1 MQIRHRSDMV
11 SKFAEIMMNDFAKQQ
26 KDRTGLHR
34 SDAITC
40 PLKAYWRLTGKY
52 QAIFT
57 SQSVGILLIGTL
69 AHLALHKNFNAQEE
83 VHDLHGVTV
92 TIDAITEMDGKRYPI
107 ESKTCYDDQT
117 EVLTENGW
125 KLFKDLTENEKVMSM
140 NPETNEGFFIKP
152 SEIVKQKYSGKI
164 FRYESQSLSI
174 AVTPNHQ
181 MLVRKRDWRTKD
193 YNPSYIRKNHKSYK
207 SAELIS
213 CNELIGKNEWYGIPK
228 KFKWIR
234 PETNLNTSFNL
245 PLNPFLQFL
254 GWFIAEGYVS
264 KSDVAIAQKDITYHR
279 DIETILN
286 KLGFKWTFSGD
297 KYHIWNK
304 ELSEQLKNICYE
316 GDEIRIKTK
325 WCCYNKIVP
334 KFIKTLSPDRIKLF
348 LDEYWKGDGSFNGYG
363 NKKRVFHTTSKKLAN
378 DIQELI
384 LKSEG
389 YATITKKPYHEAN
402 YNGRII
408 KPNIQGWI
416 VSEWLKNRE
425 AWINPIKGK
434 MEDYDGYVYCAI
446 VEPYHTLLVR
456 RNNKPFWCG
465 NTRKK
470 IYGKDQIPQ
479 EWFEQL
485 AIAMGVI
492 NADRGYLMILN
503 VITYSMTVWE
513 ISMSTE
519 EREMFLNGCIWQ
531 VGSILD
537 AIKQGK
543 PELLQP
549 KYDMCDWCPY
559 KPSRSRE
566 DGGCPFYKPK
576 PKKD

>member
-1 MQIRHRSDMV
+1 MGILSSQEGVENIQIRHRSDMV
-11 SKFAEIMMNDFAKQQ
+11 SKFAEIMMEDFSKQQ

-69 AHLALHKNFNAQEE
+69 AHLALHKNFDAKEE

-107 ESKTCYDDQT
+107 ESKT
-117 EVLTENGW
+117 
-125 KLFKDLTENEKVMSM
+125 
-140 NPETNEGFFIKP
+140 
-152 SEIVKQKYSGKI
+152 
-164 FRYESQSLSI
+164 
-174 AVTPNHQ
+174 
-181 MLVRKRDWRTKD
+181 
-193 YNPSYIRKNHKSYK
+193 
-207 SAELIS
+207 
-213 CNELIGKNEWYGIPK
+213 
-228 KFKWIR
+228 
-234 PETNLNTSFNL
+234 
-245 PLNPFLQFL
+245 
-254 GWFIAEGYVS
+254 
-264 KSDVAIAQKDITYHR
+264 
-279 DIETILN
+279 
-286 KLGFKWTFSGD
+286 
-297 KYHIWNK
+297 
-304 ELSEQLKNICYE
+304 
-316 GDEIRIKTK
+316 
-325 WCCYNKIVP
+325 
-334 KFIKTLSPDRIKLF
+334 
-348 LDEYWKGDGSFNGYG
+348 
-363 NKKRVFHTTSKKLAN
+363 
-378 DIQELI
+378 
-384 LKSEG
+384 
-389 YATITKKPYHEAN
+389 
-402 YNGRII
+402 
-408 KPNIQGWI
+408 
-416 VSEWLKNRE
+416 
-425 AWINPIKGK
+425 
-434 MEDYDGYVYCAI
+434 
-446 VEPYHTLLVR
+446 
-456 RNNKPFWCG
+456 
-465 NTRKK
+465 TRKK

-492 NADRGYLMILN
+492 DADRGYLMILN

-513 ISMSTE
+513 ISMSVE

-576 PKKD
+576 PRKD